1 MQIKHATWD
10 APQHARILQA
20 EAEIAHILCEIN
32 ERVDLMQFYFRAS
45 PKKKK
50 LTDPRKECKKIWM
63 EENLLSTIAL
73 IVSITALIVRLLR
86 R

>member
-1 MQIKHATWD
+1 MNT
-10 APQHARILQA
+10 R
-20 EAEIAHILCEIN
+20 
-32 ERVDLMQFYFRAS
+32 
-45 PKKKK
+45 KK